1 VLLGAVILLKIVKI
15 ASFTLLIKTGVIT
28 ILGVCVLKETMKV
41 MLHRMF
47 IIITDNGLQPCLV
60 GLNKRHNVL
69 QIDEGKDLE
78 NEILT

>member
-47 IIITDNGLQPCLV
+47 IIITDNGLQLP
-60 GLNKRHNVL
+60 
-69 QIDEGKDLE
+69 EGRDF
-78 NEILT
+78 NN